1 MHPHAGP
8 LAHRRE
14 RQVIPYAQLIDG
26 MTGLMDHRK
35 QGAVHAVR
43 VMGGDTHILV
53 VKVGGK
59 RMGADRH
66 NAPVKNQIPHIP
78 PGTAPAPPA
87 FPPGNP
93 LSGNHP
99 QSSFLPPLPF

>member
-1 MHPHAGP
+1 MHAHAGP

-66 NAPVKNQIPHIP
+66 NAPVKVKSHIFRQEP
-78 PGTAPAPPA
+78 PQ
-87 FPPGNP
+87 
-93 LSGNHP
+93 LLLL
-99 QSSFLPPLPF
+99 FLRVIAL